1 MSVDAYITRKNKIWV
16 DEINKTYY
24 DNNDG
29 EGLIEYV
36 HTSEECC
43 INFSTQDHIR
53 DLILEY
59 GGHDYTD
66 EDWNGTIELGLDDFE
81 ALYENEYFDD
91 EDDIESIEQMK
102 RYFDEGHYFL
112 IFNCY

>member
-1 MSVDAYITRKNKIWV
+1 MSVDAYITRKKYIWV
-16 DEINKTYY
+16 NEDRGFFQY
-24 DNNDG
+24 DNNG
-29 EGLIEYV
+29 ENLTKYV

-91 EDDIESIEQMK
+91 EDDIKSIEQMK